1 MIVHTSRLF
10 DTRAAELGPLD
21 VTRKSG
27 KEGLI
32 WAPSWQILKPALKAF
47 KQATTAEQ
55 REHAFADYAAVYRN
69 EMARSCVA
77 RRDQWQKLLR
87 WEYPSLELE
96 REHLTLQCYCI
107 DAKYCHRTLLGRDI
121 LPGACRRL
129 GIGYEFSGEL

>member
-1 MIVHTSRLF
+1 MIAHTSRLF
-10 DTRAAELGPLD
+10 DRRAVELGPLD

-47 KQATTAEQ
+47 KEAATAEQ
-55 REHAFADYAAVYRN
+55 REHAFADYAIAFRN
-69 EMARSCVA
+69 EMAQSWRACRDEWA
-77 RRDQWQKLLR
+77 RLLQ
-87 WEYPSLELE
+87 

-107 DAKYCHRTLLGRDI
+107 DWRYCHRTLLGRDI

-129 GIGYEFSGEL
+129 GIGYEFAGEL

>member
-1 MIVHTSRLF
+1 MIAYTSRLF
-10 DTRAAELGPLD
+10 DPRAADLGPLD

-55 REHAFADYAAVYRN
+55 REHHFADYAAAYRN
-69 EMARSCVA
+69 EMARSWLGRLGEWA
-77 RRDQWQKLLR
+77 HLLQ
-87 WEYPSLELE
+87 
-96 REHLTLQCYCI
+96 REHLTLQCYCV
-107 DAKYCHRTLLGRDI
+107 DHNFCHRTLLARDI